1 MHITPNR
8 LVLGRSRGLPVDVAQ
23 AKDHYCDTG
32 PIIPSKAAPCGTREP
47 PVVSAFV
54 EEASS
59 GRVKG
64 YPSPMFLA
72 ILFLVVNFG
81 GGWNNFDG
89 STQK

>member
-1 MHITPNR
+1 M
-8 LVLGRSRGLPVDVAQ
+8 
-23 AKDHYCDTG
+23 
-32 PIIPSKAAPCGTREP
+32 
-47 PVVSAFV
+47 VSAFV

-89 STQK
+89 ITPEVVFKRSEMKLKCEQSLAFAFVA

>member
-1 MHITPNR
+1 M
-8 LVLGRSRGLPVDVAQ
+8 
-23 AKDHYCDTG
+23 
-32 PIIPSKAAPCGTREP
+32 
-47 PVVSAFV
+47 VSAFV

-89 STQK
+89 SAPEVVFK